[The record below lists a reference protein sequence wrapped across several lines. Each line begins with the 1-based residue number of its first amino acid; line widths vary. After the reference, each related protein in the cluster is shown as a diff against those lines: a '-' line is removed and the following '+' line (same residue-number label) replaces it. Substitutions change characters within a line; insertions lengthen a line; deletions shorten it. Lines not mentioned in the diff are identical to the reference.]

1 MVFLNYVI
9 TISFICFVLGI
20 SLMLFL
26 KTNFRI
32 IFGFL
37 LIFLSGIIII
47 SSVNF
52 TAESFILVILGLVAF
67 SIIFIFVFR
76 DQLIFSLKKE
86 GMTDD

>member
-1 MVFLNYVI
+1 
-9 TISFICFVLGI
+9 
-20 SLMLFL
+20 MLFL

-47 SSVNF
+47 SSINF

-76 DQLIFSLKKE
+76 DQLVFSLKKE
-86 GMTDD
+86 GMTDDKY